1 MFQQLIAM
9 FHLSSDDRFII
20 AMSAVGTCVF
30 IGAGFIISTTI
41 DLIR

>member
-20 AMSAVGTCVF
+20 AMSVVGTGVF
-30 IGAGFIISTTI
+30 IGLGAVISTTI
-41 DLIR
+41 DLFH